1 MIFLNPGISSSYGI
15 TGRMIKIWI
24 NTLFEK
30 ECMVFG

>member
-1 MIFLNPGISSSYGI
+1 MRFLNPVISSNYGI

-30 ECMVFG
+30 E